1 MRVPG
6 KLIAT
11 ATVATALT
19 LGIVGAG
26 RAQDATPMAGMGASP
41 GYPNQLHLGTCDNL
55 DPTPAYTLAD
65 LVFPDWVA
73 ELTGD
78 ATTAEGAIPDVAGFG
93 GAPIPV
99 AVATTEVDVPLGDII
114 SGGHGLNV
122 HDAAD
127 PSIYIACGNVGGV
140 PDERGDL
147 FIGLDEQNDSGY
159 SGTAWLHD
167 NGGSTTVTVFLNHNA
182 AQDEINSELSALQA
196 AAATPEASSATDATE
211 EPAATP
217 EAGAEGT
224 PVTT

>member
-19 LGIVGAG
+19 FGLIGAG
-26 RAQDATPMAGMGASP
+26 RAQDATPMAGMDAAP
-41 GYPNQLHLGTCDNL
+41 GYHNHLHLGTCDDL
-55 DPTPAYTLAD
+55 DSQPAYVLAD
-65 LVFPDWVA
+65 LVFPAWVS
-73 ELTGD
+73 ELTGES
-78 ATTAEGAIPDVAGFG
+78 TSAEGAVPDVASFG

-99 AVATTEVDVPLGDII
+99 ATATTEVDVALTDLI

-122 HDAAD
+122 HDAVD

-140 PDERGDL
+140 PDENGNL
-147 FIGLDEQNDSGY
+147 FIGLAEQNDSGY
-159 SGTAWLHD
+159 SGTAWFHD

-182 AQDEINSELSALQA
+182 AQDEITAELTSLQA
-196 AAATPEASSATDATE
+196 AAATPEDSAEAAATE
-211 EPAATP
+211 GPGATP
-217 EAGAEGT
+217 VAALEGT

>member
-11 ATVATALT
+11 ATMATALT
-19 LGIVGAG
+19 LGIIGAG
-26 RAQDATPMAGMGASP
+26 RAQDATPMAGMEAAA
-41 GYPNQLHLGTCDNL
+41 GYPNHLHLGTCDNL
-55 DPTPAYTLAD
+55 DPQPAVTLAD
-65 LVFPDWVA
+65 LEFPAWVS
-73 ELTGD
+73 ELTGE
-78 ATTAEGAIPDVAGFG
+78 ATTAEGAIPDVANFG

-99 AVATTEVDVPLGDII
+99 AVATTEVDVALADII
-114 SGGHGLNV
+114 SGGHGLTV
-122 HDAAD
+122 QDAVD
-127 PSIYIACGNVGGV
+127 PSSSVACGNVGGV

-147 FIGLDEQNDSGY
+147 FIGLDEQNDSGF

-182 AQDEINSELSALQA
+182 AQDEISSELSSLQA
-196 AAATPEASSATDATE
+196 AAATPEASPEATATE

-217 EAGAEGT
+217 EAGPEGT

>member
-19 LGIVGAG
+19 LSIVGAG
-26 RAQDATPMAGMGASP
+26 RAQDATPMAGMEASP
-41 GYPNQLHLGTCDNL
+41 GYPNHFHQGTCDNL
-55 DPTPAYTLAD
+55 DPQPAVPLAD
-65 LVFPDWVA
+65 LAFPAWVSS
-73 ELTGD
+73 LTGE
-78 ATTAEGAIPDVAGFG
+78 AGSAESAIPDIAGFG

-99 AVATTEVDVPLGDII
+99 AVATTEVDVTLADII
-114 SGGHGLNV
+114 SGGHALNV

-127 PSIYIACGNVGGV
+127 PSIYIACGNVGGA
-140 PDERGDL
+140 PDERDDL
-147 FIGLDEQNDSGY
+147 FIGLAEQNDSGY

-182 AQDEINSELSALQA
+182 AQDEISARLSALQA
-196 AAATPEASSATDATE
+196 AAATPEATPGTAETE

-217 EAGAEGT
+217 EAGPEGT

>member
-26 RAQDATPMAGMGASP
+26 RAQDATPMAGMEASP
-41 GYPNQLHLGTCDNL
+41 GYPNHLHLGTCDNL
-55 DPTPAYTLAD
+55 DPQPAVTLAD
-65 LVFPDWVA
+65 LTFAPWVS
-73 ELTGD
+73 ELTAE
-78 ATTAEGAIPDVAGFG
+78 ATTAEGAIPDIAGFG

-99 AVATTEVDVPLGDII
+99 AVATTEVDVPLADII

-140 PDERGDL
+140 PDDRGDL
-147 FIGLDEQNDSGY
+147 FIGLAEQNDSGY

-182 AQDEINSELSALQA
+182 ALDEISTELSALQA
-196 AAATPEASSATDATE
+196 AAATPETSAEAASTE
-211 EPAATP
+211 EAGATP
-217 EAGAEGT
+217 EAGPEGT

>member
-1 MRVPG
+1 MRVSG

-26 RAQDATPMAGMGASP
+26 RAQDATPMPGMDAAP
-41 GYPNQLHLGTCDNL
+41 GYPNHLHLGTCDDL
-55 DPTPAYTLAD
+55 DPTPAYKLAD
-65 LVFPDWVA
+65 LAFPAWVG
-73 ELTGD
+73 ELTGE
-78 ATTAEGAIPDVAGFG
+78 ATSAEGAIPDVANFG

-99 AVATTEVDVPLGDII
+99 ATATTELPVSLADII
-114 SGGHGLNV
+114 SGGHGLTV

-140 PDERGDL
+140 PDADGNL
-147 FIGLDEQNDSGY
+147 FIGLAEQNDSGY

-182 AQDEINSELSALQA
+182 AQDEVSAELSSLQA
-196 AAATPEASSATDATE
+196 AAATPDDSAEASATE
-211 EPAATP
+211 ESAATP
-217 EAGAEGT
+217 EAGPEGT

>member
-19 LGIVGAG
+19 LGVVGAG
-26 RAQDATPMAGMGASP
+26 HAQDATPMAGMEAAT
-41 GYPNQLHLGTCDNL
+41 GYPNHLHLGTCDNL
-55 DPTPAYTLAD
+55 DPKPAVTLAD
-65 LVFPDWVA
+65 LEFPAWVGG
-73 ELTGD
+73 LTG
-78 ATTAEGAIPDVAGFG
+78 ATTADDAIPDVAGFG

-99 AVATTEVDVPLGDII
+99 AVATTEVDVALSDII

-127 PSIYIACGNVGGV
+127 PSIYIACGNVGGT

-147 FIGLDEQNDSGY
+147 FIGLAEQNDSGY

-167 NGGSTTVTVFLNHNA
+167 NGGSTTITVFLNHNA
-182 AQDEINSELSALQA
+182 ALDAVSSGLSSLQE
-196 AAATPEASSATDATE
+196 AAATPEASADAEATE
-211 EPAATP
+211 APAATP
-217 EAGAEGT
+217 EAAPEGT
-224 PVTT
+224 PITT

>member
-26 RAQDATPMAGMGASP
+26 RAQDATPMAGMEASP
-41 GYPNQLHLGTCDNL
+41 GYPNHLHLGTCDNL
-55 DPTPAYTLAD
+55 DPKPAFPLAD
-65 LVFPDWVA
+65 LVFPEWVG
-73 ELTGD
+73 ELTGE

-99 AVATTEVDVPLGDII
+99 AAATTELDVPLADII

-140 PDERGDL
+140 PDDRGDL
-147 FIGLDEQNDSGY
+147 FIGLAEQNDSGY

-182 AQDEINSELSALQA
+182 AQDEISSELSALQA
-196 AAATPEASSATDATE
+196 AAATPEATPAAEATE

-217 EAGAEGT
+217 EAGPEGT

>member
-6 KLIAT
+6 KLFVT

-26 RAQDATPMAGMGASP
+26 RAQDATPMAGMEAAP
-41 GYPNQLHLGTCDNL
+41 GYPNHLHLGTCDNL
-55 DPTPAYTLAD
+55 DPQPAVVLAD
-65 LVFPDWVA
+65 LVFPDWVG

-78 ATTAEGAIPDVAGFG
+78 ATTSEGAIPDVGSFG

-99 AVATTEVDVPLGDII
+99 AVATTEVDVPLADII
-114 SGGHGLNV
+114 AGGHGLNV
-122 HDAAD
+122 HDASD

-147 FIGLDEQNDSGY
+147 FIGLAEQNDSGY
-159 SGTAWLHD
+159 SGAAWLHD
-167 NGGSTTVTVFLNHNA
+167 NGGSTTVTVFLNHDA
-182 AQDEINSELSALQA
+182 ALDEISSELSSLQA
-196 AAATPEASSATDATE
+196 AAATTEASAEAAATE

-217 EAGAEGT
+217 EAEPEGT
-224 PVTT
+224 PITT

>member
-11 ATVATALT
+11 ATVATVFT

-26 RAQDATPMAGMGASP
+26 RAQDATPMAGMEGSA
-41 GYPNQLHLGTCDNL
+41 GYPNHFHLGTCDNL
-55 DPTPAYTLAD
+55 DPQPAVVLAD
-65 LVFPDWVA
+65 LVFPVWIG
-73 ELTGD
+73 ELTGE
-78 ATTAEGAIPDVAGFG
+78 ASSSEGAIPDVAGFG

-99 AVATTEVDVPLGDII
+99 AVATTEVDVPLADII
-114 SGGHGLNV
+114 SGGHALNV

-147 FIGLDEQNDSGY
+147 FIGLGEQNDSGF
-159 SGTAWLHD
+159 SGSAWLHD

-182 AQDEINSELSALQA
+182 AQDELSSALSALQA
-196 AAATPEASSATDATE
+196 AAATPEATPEAAATE

-217 EAGAEGT
+217 EAGPEGT

>member
-19 LGIVGAG
+19 LGSVGAG
-26 RAQDATPMAGMGASP
+26 HAQDATPMAVMEAAA
-41 GYPNQLHLGTCDNL
+41 GYPNHLHLGTCDNL
-55 DPTPAYTLAD
+55 DPQPAVTLAD
-65 LVFPDWVA
+65 LEFPSWVS
-73 ELTGD
+73 ELTGES
-78 ATTAEGAIPDVAGFG
+78 TSAEGAIPDIANFG

-99 AVATTEVDVPLGDII
+99 AVATTEVDVPLADII

-122 HDAAD
+122 HDASD

-147 FIGLDEQNDSGY
+147 FIGLAEQNDSGY

-182 AQDEINSELSALQA
+182 AQDEISSELSSLQA
-196 AAATPEASSATDATE
+196 AAATPEASAEATATE

-217 EAGAEGT
+217 EAGPEGT

>member
-1 MRVPG
+1 MRVSG

-26 RAQDATPMAGMGASP
+26 RAQDATPMAGMEAAP
-41 GYPNQLHLGTCDNL
+41 GYPNHLHLGTCDDL
-55 DPTPAYTLAD
+55 DPQPAYVLAD
-65 LVFPDWVA
+65 LAFPAWVG
-73 ELTGD
+73 ELTGE
-78 ATTAEGAIPDVAGFG
+78 ATAAEGAIPDVAAFG

-99 AVATTEVDVPLGDII
+99 ATATTEVDVALADII

-140 PDERGDL
+140 PDENGNL
-147 FIGLDEQNDSGY
+147 FIGLAEQNDSGF

-182 AQDEINSELSALQA
+182 AQDEITAELSSLQA
-196 AAATPEASSATDATE
+196 AAATPESAAETAATE

-217 EAGAEGT
+217 EAGLEGT

>member
-26 RAQDATPMAGMGASP
+26 HAQDATPMAGIEAAA
-41 GYPNQLHLGTCDNL
+41 GYPNHLHLGTCDNL
-55 DPTPAYTLAD
+55 DPQPAVTLAD
-65 LVFPDWVA
+65 LEFPSWVS
-73 ELTGD
+73 ELTGES
-78 ATTAEGAIPDVAGFG
+78 TSAEGAIPDIANFG

-99 AVATTEVDVPLGDII
+99 AVATTEVDVPLADII

-122 HDAAD
+122 HDASD

-147 FIGLDEQNDSGY
+147 FIGLAEQNDSGY
-159 SGTAWLHD
+159 SGAAWLHD

-182 AQDEINSELSALQA
+182 AQDEISSELSSLQA
-196 AAATPEASSATDATE
+196 AAATPEASAEATATE

-217 EAGAEGT
+217 EAGPEGT

>member
-11 ATVATALT
+11 AAVATAVT

-26 RAQDATPMAGMGASP
+26 HAQDATPMAGQEASP
-41 GYPNQLHLGTCDNL
+41 GYPNHFHLGTCDNL
-55 DPTPAYTLAD
+55 DPEPAVPLAD
-65 LVFPDWVA
+65 LAFPAWVG
-73 ELTGD
+73 ELTGE
-78 ATTAEGAIPDVAGFG
+78 ATTAEGAIPDVASFG

-99 AVATTEVDVPLGDII
+99 AVATTEVDVPLADII
-114 SGGHGLNV
+114 AGGHGLNV

-147 FIGLDEQNDSGY
+147 FIGLAEQNDSGY

-182 AQDEINSELSALQA
+182 AQDEISAELSSLQA
-196 AAATPEASSATDATE
+196 AAATPEASPEATATE

-217 EAGAEGT
+217 VAGPEGT